1 MTSLSIIFILN
12 GVFFISLFLLK
23 NISISLILTVFSF
36 FILLFIPWP
45 KKTDTANA
53 TSRFLN
59 LNFKNTQYSITVVCL
74 IIFVVLENFIGFNAA
89 LFAVFFI
96 FSYFNR
102 LDSRISLVI
111 GLTLLSLTAL
121 LARGDDTQGTEK
133 IALFAFYFLVIFAIW
148 QIIELYKEK
157 LVEKINPNYNFF
169 TKKNVIIASIFIFLV
184 FVIALYIIYSKSQM
198 SKNTVITS
206 TSISIITPFP
216 QPLQHVPFTILNGTD
231 IRGLASSTAALLR
244 KSGWGEEFDI
254 SIGNNETT
262 VSANIMKYTSNL
274 KMKKTLLERDLNIQ
288 VTPIIL
294 NNASREAEMV
304 LILGK

>member
-1 MTSLSIIFILN
+1 MSPLSIILILN
-12 GVFFISLFLLK
+12 GVFFISLFLIK
-23 NISISLILTVFSF
+23 NIFISLTLTIFSF
-36 FILLFIPWP
+36 FIVLFIPWQ
-45 KKTDTANA
+45 KKTDTFNT

-59 LNFKNTQYSITVVCL
+59 LNFKNTQYMITVVCL
-74 IIFVVLENFIGFNAA
+74 IIFVVLEKFIGFNAA

-102 LDSRISLVI
+102 LASRTALFIS
-111 GLTLLSLTAL
+111 LTLLALTAL
-121 LARGDDTQGTEK
+121 LARGGDTQGTEK

-148 QIIELYKEK
+148 QIIELLKEK
-157 LVEKINPNYNFF
+157 RQFF
-169 TKKNVIIASIFIFLV
+169 TKKNVIITGIVMFLV

>member
-1 MTSLSIIFILN
+1 MGSFSIIFILN
-12 GVFFISLFLLK
+12 GVFFISFFLIK

-111 GLTLLSLTAL
+111 GFTLLALTAL

-133 IALFAFYFLVIFAIW
+133 IALFAYYFLVIFAIW
-148 QIIELYKEK
+148 QIIELLKEK
-157 LVEKINPNYNFF
+157 RQFF
-169 TKKNVIIASIFIFLV
+169 TKKNVIITGIVMFLV